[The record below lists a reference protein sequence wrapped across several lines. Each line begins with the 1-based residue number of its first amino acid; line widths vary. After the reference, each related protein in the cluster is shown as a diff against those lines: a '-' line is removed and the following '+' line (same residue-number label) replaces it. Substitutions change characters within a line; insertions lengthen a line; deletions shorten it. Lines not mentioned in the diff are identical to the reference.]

1 MPSGTGI
8 RSSSGATQ
16 SLNHAAKR
24 PSWRCVWAARCPTS
38 ARRPSARSL
47 VVDETG
53 DLKKSTHTVGAQR
66 QYTGTAGGIENSQVA
81 VYLAC
86 STPRLVRSGRPPLVP
101 GWSDWSDLPVGR
113 AGTFRAATDP
123 RL

>member
-1 MPSGTGI
+1 MVRLGDAVSDLSSTPS
-8 RSSSGATQ
+8 
-16 SLNHAAKR
+16 
-24 PSWRCVWAARCPTS
+24 V
-38 ARRPSARSL
+38 RSL

-53 DLKKSTHTVGAQR
+53 DLKKSTHTVGVQR

-86 STPRLVRSGRPPLVP
+86 STPQLVRSGGPPLVP

-113 AGTFRAATDP
+113 AGTFRAAAEP